1 MIPESIAIPTGLTGL
16 ANHQPVHASSFITCT
31 IVLYLHLL
39 RLVSTD
45 ELRVFGF
52 LRQLQDTSI
61 PLASY
66 SFSFFLCP
74 HRVMRVV
81 DHSKNARTPC
91 LKYANFTQN
100 TQNLRKLRKI
110 YAKHFCVRTPK
121 FWVVNPSEWCEWSAP
136 QFFAFFLSCL
146 SRKNVEPE
154 RFTIASIYSCHKRTT
169 FPTLEIT
176 FYYTGI
182 SIIARIAQI

>member
-1 MIPESIAIPTGLTGL
+1 MSCVINLRLHDSRVHCHTDDWPNGTC
-16 ANHQPVHASSFITCT
+16 QPSACACIIIHH
-31 IVLYLHLL
+31 LYYCIIHLL

-74 HRVMRVV
+74 HRVIRVV

-100 TQNLRKLRKI
+100 TQNLRKKFLRSYTKI
-110 YAKHFCVRTPK
+110 
-121 FWVVNPSEWCEWSAP
+121 
-136 QFFAFFLSCL
+136 LSGQPL
-146 SRKNVEPE
+146 D
-154 RFTIASIYSCHKRTT
+154 
-169 FPTLEIT
+169 
-176 FYYTGI
+176 YY
-182 SIIARIAQI
+182 

>member
-100 TQNLRKLRKI
+100 TQNLRKLRKFKQKVF
-110 YAKHFCVRTPK
+110 AFVHQNF
-121 FWVVNPSEWCEWSAP
+121 EWSTPRSDASDP
-136 QFFAFFLSCL
+136 HRIFLRSFSPVYPAKTWNRNGL
-146 SRKNVEPE
+146 QSHPFIPVTSAQLFRPLKLLFIIPV
-154 RFTIASIYSCHKRTT
+154 
-169 FPTLEIT
+169 FP
-176 FYYTGI
+176 
-182 SIIARIAQI
+182 S